1 MKKLRTYT
9 FIDGEE
15 TKTIEA
21 TSYRKAV
28 RSFQSGS
35 ESKVVRVEWE
45 AKKGGEYEK
54 IQSLPLGRKIRQAAI
69 IDAKRLAAKKRL
81 EQERGNNS

>member
-9 FIDGEE
+9 FIDGED

-21 TSYRKAV
+21 LSYRKAV
-28 RSFQSGS
+28 RSFQGGS

-54 IQSLPLGRKIRQAAI
+54 IQTLPLGRKIRQAAI
-69 IDAKRLAAKKRL
+69 IQAKKDIAKTRI
-81 EQERGNNS
+81 GK

>member
-9 FIDGEE
+9 FIDGED
-15 TKTIEA
+15 TKTIESL
-21 TSYRKAV
+21 SYRKAV
-28 RSFQSGS
+28 RSFQGGS

-54 IQSLPLGRKIRQAAI
+54 IQTLPLGRKIRQAAI
-69 IDAKRLAAKKRL
+69 IQAKKDIAKAKI
-81 EQERGNNS
+81 GK

>member
-9 FIDGEE
+9 FIDGED

-21 TSYRKAV
+21 LSYRKAE
-28 RSFQSGS
+28 RSFQGGS

-54 IQSLPLGRKIRQAAI
+54 IQTLPLGRKIRQAAI
-69 IDAKRLAAKKRL
+69 IQAKKDIAKAKI
-81 EQERGNNS
+81 GK

>member
-9 FIDGEE
+9 FIDGED

-21 TSYRKAV
+21 LSYRKAV
-28 RSFQSGS
+28 RSFQGGS

-54 IQSLPLGRKIRQAAI
+54 IQTLPLGRKIRQAAI
-69 IDAKRLAAKKRL
+69 IQAKKDIAKAKI
-81 EQERGNNS
+81 GK

>member
-9 FIDGEE
+9 YIDGED

-21 TSYRKAV
+21 LSYRKAV
-28 RSFQSGS
+28 RSFQGGS

-54 IQSLPLGRKIRQAAI
+54 IQTLPLGRKIRQAAI
-69 IDAKRLAAKKRL
+69 IQAKKDIAKAKI
-81 EQERGNNS
+81 GK